1 MFMQTIL
8 NEKVLYLKCLGDEK
22 WVNKKPEV
30 INKCQLQDDLLLRNI
45 KDSMD

>member
-1 MFMQTIL
+1 MFFIL
-8 NEKVLYLKCLGDEK
+8 NAIGDEK

-30 INKCQLQDDLLLRNI
+30 INKCQHQDDLLLINV